1 MLAGCRDVAGRNFL
15 GTLTHTLSHIY
26 VGEGSEKNDVKRETS
41 SGNLWERAQKK
52 KPNDLRQQVGDG
64 SKVNR

>member
-1 MLAGCRDVAGRNFL
+1 MTTAIGIFK

-41 SGNLWERAQKK
+41 SGNLWARAQKK
-52 KPNDLRQQVGDG
+52 KPNDLRQRVRER
-64 SKVNR
+64 SKGKC